1 MVRVKICGLA
11 RVEDVE
17 RAVNLGADAL
27 GFVLEPSSPRC
38 VLDREEMKRFLHA
51 PHSLGPYSP
60 PRVMVYGK
68 ATAPPPWRYDFV
80 QAYEF
85 ASPTPIY
92 GKVLTV
98 RPTPEFNPSSLLA
111 LVDLLDPWALNVD
124 AFDAKLAG
132 GTGKRVDLEFVKRVA
147 GVGARPLIVAGGLT
161 PENVAEVVQAIR
173 PYAVD
178 VSTGVESSPG
188 IKDPVKL
195 RDFIQAAKGA

>member
-11 RVEDVE
+11 LVEDVE
-17 RAVNLGADAL
+17 RAVEYGADAL
-27 GFVLEPSSPRC
+27 GFVMEPSSPRC
-38 VLDREEMKRFLHA
+38 ALDREEMKRLLHT

-68 ATAPPPWRYDFV
+68 VTAPPPWRYDFV

-98 RPTPEFNPSSLLA
+98 RPAPNFDPDSLLE

-124 AFDAKLAG
+124 AFDPKRAG
-132 GTGKRVDLEFVKRVA
+132 GTGKRVDLSFVRKVA
-147 GVGARPLIVAGGLT
+147 GIGARPLVVAGGLT
-161 PENVAEVVQAIR
+161 PDNVAEVVRQVR

-188 IKDPVKL
+188 CKDPIKV